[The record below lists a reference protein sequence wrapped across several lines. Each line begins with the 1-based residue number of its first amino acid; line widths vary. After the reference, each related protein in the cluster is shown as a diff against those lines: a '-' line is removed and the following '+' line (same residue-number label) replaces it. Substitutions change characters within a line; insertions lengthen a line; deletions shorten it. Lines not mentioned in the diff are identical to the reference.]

1 MRFIN
6 KALTG
11 LLFASLSIGLL
22 LFAGYEIKTAIGE
35 RMGREP
41 RTPQVRERVFTVN
54 VVTAQPETITPILE
68 AFGEVQSRRTLDV
81 RMAAG
86 GQVVMLSDSFVEGG
100 QVTQGELLVQLDD
113 ADAQSALSRAAS
125 DVIDATAEVEE
136 AARAIILA
144 QDELT
149 AAMEQKDL
157 RDRAFERQSDLAQR
171 GVGTAASVEAA
182 ELAASSASQ
191 SVLSRRSAIDQA
203 KARGAN
209 AKTRLARAELAKAD
223 AERRLLDTKLYAE
236 FSGTLSQVTLVQGGL
251 VSNNE
256 RIGSLIDPD
265 ALEVAFRISTE
276 QYARLLDDAGKLI
289 QADATVQLNVLGTDL
304 ESKAVLSR
312 DSGSVAPGQTGR
324 LLFAKVTEGRGLKP
338 GDFVTIQVQEPELRF
353 VQRLP
358 STSLDANNAVLVI
371 GEGDRLEEVK
381 VNLLRRQGD
390 DVLVRSRDIVGQ
402 DVVAQRTPVLGSGI
416 KVKPLNQ
423 AQPLTLEEPEMVELS
438 QERRAKLVAAVEANT
453 FIPKAAKERILG
465 QLQKDKVPADV
476 VQRLESRM
484 GG

>member
-100 QVTQGELLVQLDD
+100 QVTQGELLVQFDD

-390 DVLVRSRDIVGQ
+390 DVLVRSRDIVGR

>member
-100 QVTQGELLVQLDD
+100 QVTQGDLLVQLDD

-390 DVLVRSRDIVGQ
+390 DVLVRSRDIVGR